1 MRRWDVFFG
10 SHFLGVVRADNEESA
25 LEAASLSFGQ
35 HMRDALVVKEQ
46 AV

>member
-25 LEAASLSFGQ
+25 LEAAYLSFGQ
-35 HMRDALVVKEQ
+35 HMRGALVVKQ
-46 AV
+46 RGF